1 MNNAPIEG
9 YTHVLGKEQGYK
21 PLRVRKT
28 DIVDQVSKASTVL
41 YESAWE
47 PSPLELQLLLRGAKV
62 HVGIM
67 SANHPPIKV
76 TVGPAPDEGQGT

>member
-1 MNNAPIEG
+1 MNNTPIEG
-9 YTHVLGKEQGYK
+9 QTHVLGEQQGYK

-28 DIVDQVSKASTVL
+28 PITDQTSKAATFL

-47 PSPLELQLLLRGAKV
+47 PSPLELQLIMRGAKV
-62 HVGIM
+62 HVGIL
-67 SANHPPIKV
+67 SSHQPPIKV